1 MLVTYKTLLKHF
13 YKINYTKHT
22 MIIYSILHILQLK
35 FTQGKFGESALLE
48 DSDFHEYSEDAPYI
62 LPNWPLP
69 GS

>member
-1 MLVTYKTLLKHF
+1 
-13 YKINYTKHT
+13 
-22 MIIYSILHILQLK
+22 MIIYTILK
-35 FTQGKFGESALLE
+35 FIQFNYTQGRFAESALLE